1 VERTGQFLGR
11 KGDGH
16 KYDLGI
22 GENRRQSRRG
32 SGGELQHGE
41 RAWRAVS
48 TSTSSVFSQASLT
61 LSQSELDEN
70 DKETMKADTE
80 APFCLKSLF
89 LEH

>member
-1 VERTGQFLGR
+1 V
-11 KGDGH
+11 H

-22 GENRRQSRRG
+22 GENGRQSRRR
-32 SGGELQHGE
+32 SGGELQRGE

-61 LSQSELDEN
+61 LRREN
-70 DKETMKADTE
+70 WTKMIETMKADTE
-80 APFCLKSLF
+80 APFCLKSLL

>member
-1 VERTGQFLGR
+1 M
-11 KGDGH
+11 H

-22 GENRRQSRRG
+22 GDNGRQSRLG
-32 SGGELQHGE
+32 SGAELHRGE

-61 LSQSELDEN
+61 LSQREVDEK
-70 DKETMKADTE
+70 DKETTEADTE
-80 APFCLKSLF
+80 APFCRKSLF

>member
-1 VERTGQFLGR
+1 M
-11 KGDGH
+11 H

-22 GENRRQSRRG
+22 GENRRHSRLG
-32 SGGELQHGE
+32 SGGELQRGE

-48 TSTSSVFSQASLT
+48 ASSSSVFSQASLT
-61 LSQSELDEN
+61 LSQRELDEN

>member
-1 VERTGQFLGR
+1 M
-11 KGDGH
+11 H

-22 GENRRQSRRG
+22 GENGRQSRRG

-41 RAWRAVS
+41 RAFRAIS
-48 TSTSSVFSQASLT
+48 TSTSSVFLQASLT
-61 LSQSELDEN
+61 LSQRELDEN

>member
-1 VERTGQFLGR
+1 M
-11 KGDGH
+11 H

-22 GENRRQSRRG
+22 GENGSESRRG
-32 SGGELQHGE
+32 SGGELQRGE

-61 LSQSELDEN
+61 LSPRELDEN